1 MAKKQSILVAGGAR
15 AQGGTVQE
23 LEELFAPWL
32 ELPEDFGG
40 GGAYD
45 SLYAPPRTFWLF
57 LSQVLAQDGAC
68 REVLRSFLAWLAR
81 ARNKSASPSTSAYCQ
96 ARKRLREEDLAG
108 AHRQVA
114 GKIEAQARPQDFWR
128 GRRVKVVDGSSVSMP
143 DTPQNQARYPQPKGQ
158 KEGCGF
164 PVMRIVAIFSLAT
177 GALLE
182 IARDSLDVHE
192 RTLFRHRWDS
202 FAPGD
207 VSLNDRGF
215 AGYADFHCL
224 KEQGVDSVSR
234 NHQRRKNVELL
245 KRLGKDDR
253 LVLWRK
259 TAVHLRPKWMSKEE
273 WEAMP
278 ETLTVRQITVTVDI
292 PGFRSETLEIVTTL
306 LDPKA
311 YPADAAAELYRRRWA
326 IELHLRQIK
335 ITMNMDILRCKTP
348 DMVDKELWMHV
359 IAYNL
364 VRAIMLGAATAH
376 AACLERISFKGTLA
390 TTRQWAP
397 ELARAEDT
405 EEHASLYTQMLY
417 YIAADLVPNRPGR
430 AEPRARKRRPKNYPL
445 LNKPR
450 RQYVEIPHRNKHRK
464 AKN

>member
-1 MAKKQSILVAGGAR
+1 MTNKQSILVAGGAR

-32 ELPEDFGG
+32 ELPVDFGG
-40 GGAYD
+40 GSAYD
-45 SLYAPPRTFWLF
+45 SLYAPPRVFWLF

-68 REVLRSFLAWLAR
+68 REALRNFLAWLAR
-81 ARNKSASPSTSAYCQ
+81 ARHRSASPSTSAYCQ
-96 ARKRLREEDLAG
+96 ARKRLREEDLAVV
-108 AHRQVA
+108 HRQVA
-114 GKIEAQARPQDFWR
+114 DKIEARAHPRDLWR

-143 DTPQNQARYPQPKGQ
+143 DTPENQARYPQPKGQ

-177 GALLE
+177 GAMLE

-192 RTLFRHRWDS
+192 RTLFRRRWDS

-215 AGYADFHCL
+215 AGYADFHYL
-224 KEQGVDSVSR
+224 KEHGVDSVSR
-234 NHQRRKNVELL
+234 NHQRRKNVEVI
-245 KRLGKDDR
+245 KRLGKNDR
-253 LVLWRK
+253 LVHWRK
-259 TAVHLRPKWMSKEE
+259 TAVHARPKWMGREE

-278 ETLTVRQITVTVDI
+278 ETLTVRQITVTLDI

-306 LDPKA
+306 LDPRA
-311 YPADAAAELYRRRWA
+311 YPADAIAELYRRRWT

-364 VRAIMLGAATAH
+364 VRAIMLAATSAY

-390 TTRQWAP
+390 TIRQWAP
-397 ELARAEDT
+397 ELARTADT
-405 EEHASLYTQMLY
+405 EEHTSLFIQMLH
-417 YIAADLVPNRPGR
+417 YIAADPVPNRPGR

-450 RQYVEIPHRNKHRK
+450 SQYKEIPHRNKHHK
-464 AKN
+464 AKY